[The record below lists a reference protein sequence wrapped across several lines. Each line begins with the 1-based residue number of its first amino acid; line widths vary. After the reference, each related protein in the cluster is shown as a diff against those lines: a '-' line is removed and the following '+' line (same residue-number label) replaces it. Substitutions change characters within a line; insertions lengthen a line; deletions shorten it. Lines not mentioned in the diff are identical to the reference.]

1 MTLTGC
7 QTIQENATEPN
18 ARKASEWVKTRT
30 GLIQNGVQAITHIAV
45 YSTNQ
50 QTFERV
56 RTIEIIHAVAGNINA
71 LIANNQVDS
80 ESIRQALKIEEPYFG
95 PIMDSIAN
103 IIQAEMGSFRE
114 NGYADLS
121 MSILE
126 AVSKGMAAGTVQ

>member
-1 MTLTGC
+1 MTSC
-7 QTIQENATEPN
+7 QTVKENATEPN
-18 ARKASEWVKTRT
+18 ARLASEWVKKRS
-30 GLIQNGVQAITHIAV
+30 GFIQNAVQAITHVAV
-45 YSTNQ
+45 YATDQ
-50 QTFERV
+50 QTFERQ
-56 RTIEIIHAVAGNINA
+56 RTIEIIHAISGNLNA

-80 ESIRQALKIEEPYFG
+80 EAIKQALKINEPYFG

-121 MSILE
+121 LSILE